1 MANKIY
7 KTFKKWG
14 VKENPAIVMAASA
27 AVVIWLTKILCIVAC
42 FYAAYIGIWLIS
54 GLA

>member
-7 KTFKKWG
+7 KTLKKWG
-14 VKENPAIVMAASA
+14 INENPAIIMSATVTFVM
-27 AVVIWLTKILCIVAC
+27 WLTKILCIVAC
-42 FYAAYIGIWLIS
+42 FYAVYIGIWLIS